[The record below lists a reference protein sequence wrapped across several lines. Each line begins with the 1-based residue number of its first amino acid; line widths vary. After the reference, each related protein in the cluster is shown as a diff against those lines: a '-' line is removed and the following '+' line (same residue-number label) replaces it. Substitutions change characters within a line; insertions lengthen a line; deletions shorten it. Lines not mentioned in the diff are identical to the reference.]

1 MQEEEDNIQPV
12 GRKHLPIEVHKQIVR
27 KVSPSQPCYMCI
39 LTRQMICLQGAL
51 LNIFGNTAWHAQCC
65 LEHMPV
71 VV

>member
-27 KVSPSQPCYMCI
+27 KVSPSQTLLYVQSDPPDDLPARCFI
-39 LTRQMICLQGAL
+39 LHIWQYSLACMAVLS
-51 LNIFGNTAWHAQCC
+51 
-65 LEHMPV
+65 PV

>member
-27 KVSPSQPCYMCI
+27 KVSPSQTLLYVQSEPSDDLPARCFI
-39 LTRQMICLQGAL
+39 L
-51 LNIFGNTAWHAQCC
+51 GNTAWHAWQCC
-65 LEHMPV
+65 LGHMPV